1 MKGKG
6 WLLIPVP
13 LVLGLVTSLLLGRI
27 LAEDVPQL
35 YLKADLIAISWLLGL
50 VLSCVLLIAFLTR
63 NYALRHTQN
72 QVETAFTQSAEE
84 RRRFLRRLDH
94 ELKNP
99 LTAIQV
105 ALANLAYAAD
115 GQSSALDS
123 VKTQTQRISQ
133 LVADLRKLAELE
145 TRELEVSQVNLTELL
160 EEVIAAAEDRPEAS
174 ERSMVLTIPRAPW
187 PLPEIQGDWDLIFL
201 AIYNL
206 VSNALKFTHPG
217 DTIEVRAFE
226 DSRMVVIEVAD
237 TGPGIPED
245 EQALVWEELYR
256 AKATRGI
263 PGSGLGLALV
273 RAIVQRHNGQIILRS
288 REAQGTVV
296 SMRLP
301 LELQG

>member
-1 MKGKG
+1 MKDKG
-6 WLLIPVP
+6 WILIPLP
-13 LVLGLVTSLLLGRI
+13 LILGIILSLVLHRVLQDTIPLLF
-27 LAEDVPQL
+27 
-35 YLKADLIAISWLLGL
+35 LKADLAAISWFAGTI
-50 VLSCVLLIAFLTR
+50 LSVLLLIGYLVR
-63 NYALRHTQN
+63 NYAKTYTRR
-72 QVETAFTQSAEE
+72 QVEAAFAQSAEE
-84 RRRFLRRLDH
+84 RQRFLRRLDH

-105 ALANLAYAAD
+105 ALANLAYEGDEQAATLN
-115 GQSSALDS
+115 SI
-123 VKTQTQRISQ
+123 KTQTQRISQ

-145 TRELEVSQVNLTELL
+145 TRELEISQVNLTELL
-160 EEVIAAAEDRPEAS
+160 EEVIAAAEDRPETPELS
-174 ERSMVLTIPRAPW
+174 LHLSVPRAPW

-201 AIYNL
+201 AVYNL
-206 VSNALKFTHPG
+206 VSNALKFTHAG

-237 TGPGIPED
+237 TGPGIAED
-245 EQALVWEELYR
+245 EQTLVWEELYR
-256 AKATRGI
+256 AKATQGI

-273 RAIVQRHNGQIILRS
+273 RAIVHRHQGRISLRS